1 MTFEAATSE
10 FFRYLEYER
19 GCTAATSSAYG
30 ADLRRCVLFLQ
41 EVGLPCEVEALSHQV
56 LRQYLVWMGEV
67 RGYKAT
73 TIRRHIA
80 AVSSLCRYLVSAGKL
95 PNNPALGLALPKKRR
110 RLPSV
115 LSVEEARRL
124 LVASEDHPNVRMA
137 FRNRAIIGVL
147 LYCGLRRSEVLAL
160 EVRDVDLKAGWLK
173 VRSGKGMKDRLI
185 PLLPEVS
192 GMIGDWLEFRP
203 QVAHGALFLGRE
215 GKPLALN
222 SLVRL
227 FDRVCRLAG
236 LKRES
241 VTLHTLRHTFASLLL
256 QEGCDLVSIRDML
269 GHSDLATTSIYLQV
283 SAPHLQTAVG
293 LHPLS
298 STRPAGAVAVAV

>member
-1 MTFEAATSE
+1 MTFPAATSE

-19 GCTAATSSAYG
+19 GCTAATASAYG
-30 ADLRRCVLFLQ
+30 ADLRRCIAFLQ
-41 EVGLPCEVEALSHQV
+41 EVGLPVEVEALTHQV
-56 LRQYLVWMGEV
+56 LRRYVVWMGE
-67 RGYKAT
+67 RGYKPAT
-73 TIRRHIA
+73 TRRHVA

-124 LVASEDHPNVRMA
+124 LAASEDHPNVRMA

-147 LYCGLRRSEVLAL
+147 LYCGLRRSEVLGL
-160 EVRDVDLKAGWLK
+160 EVRDVDLKAGGLK

-185 PLLPEVS
+185 PVLPEVS

-203 QVAHGALFLGRE
+203 EVANGALFVGRQ
-215 GKPLALN
+215 GKSLALN

-227 FDRVCRLAG
+227 FERVCRLAG
-236 LKRES
+236 VKREG

-269 GHSDLATTSIYLQV
+269 GHADLATTSIYLQV
-283 SAPHLQTAVG
+283 SAPHLQAAVG

-298 STRPAGAVAVAV
+298 SSGLRQQ